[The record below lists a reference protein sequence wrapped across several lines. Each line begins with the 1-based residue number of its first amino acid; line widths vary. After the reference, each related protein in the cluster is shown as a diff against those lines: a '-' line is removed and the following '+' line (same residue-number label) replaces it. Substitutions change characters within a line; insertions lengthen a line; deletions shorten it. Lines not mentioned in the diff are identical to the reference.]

1 MGKKLLT
8 SILLITCVIVT
19 ISGCTSN
26 SSYTIANSTFNIPN
40 NFQKGNLTSYDD
52 PTYAYMSEMT
62 FKLNGI
68 EVLGVDVYPNAI
80 EYTKGMKDPLFYPT
94 SQFEPATKIY
104 TTNIGSTQLTV
115 LQDGNT
121 NLKNYFFIKSG
132 KYYSIETS
140 TFGGNMGANNTNELD
155 NAMNMIV
162 ETMK

>member
-1 MGKKLLT
+1 LNYLGIVGI
-8 SILLITCVIVT
+8 ILILVSV
-19 ISGCTSN
+19 SGCTEN
-26 SSYTIANSTFNIPN
+26 SSTYVMGNSTFNIPD
-40 NFQKGNLTSYDD
+40 NFQKGNITTYDD
-52 PTYAYMSEMT
+52 PTYAYMNQLT

-68 EVLGVDVYPNAI
+68 EVLGIDIYPNEL
-80 EYTKGMKDPLFYPT
+80 EYDKGMKDPLFYPSKT
-94 SQFEPATKIY
+94 Y
-104 TTNIGSTQLTV
+104 TTTIGNTQVTV
-115 LQDGNT
+115 LQDSST